1 MALAGRVDFIMEQGA
16 RWYPDLLQWLD
27 SGGDARSLTSY
38 AAKMQIRL
46 NKATTSV
53 LVVLSS
59 AYGDITLGGANGTIQ
74 IDMSAERTD
83 DLTFVRAFY
92 DLLLFPYVGSAIV
105 ATADYTSAAI
115 DVDDESDGA
124 TITATGGSTPF
135 SVFSANDYIA
145 ITLSENG
152 QEGIFKIAST
162 NSDDLITLNEMLPG
176 TDNTTDT
183 AISIQELNNDNI
195 VRFSQ
200 GYIVL
205 DKRVTQ

>member
-27 SGGDARSLTSY
+27 SDGDPRSLASY

-53 LVVLSS
+53 LAVMSS
-59 AYGDITLGGANGTIQ
+59 AFGDITLGGANGTIQ

-83 DLTFVRAFY
+83 DLSFTRAFY
-92 DLLLFPYVGSAIV
+92 DLLFFPYVGSAVV
-105 ATADYTSAAI
+105 ATANYSSANI
-115 DVDDESDGA
+115 DVDDGSDGA
-124 TITATGGSTPF
+124 VITATGGATPY
-135 SVFSANDYIA
+135 SVFSANDYVA

-152 QEGIFKIAST
+152 HEGIYKIAST
-162 NSDDLITLNEMLPG
+162 NSDDVITLMTILPG

-183 AISIQELNNDNI
+183 TISIQELNNDNI
-195 VRFSQ
+195 IRFSQ

-205 DKRVTQ
+205 DKRVTS